1 MEGAVNDIIGVAAAT
16 IALRGLINQGKASLA
31 AAHPQGPDAFDAA
44 IDAISI
50 ALADFAKATRPESD
64 DPSEKAAIA
73 AIDQQA
79 LAAMQAFRLA
89 GFADSVSA
97 ISARNARLDAI
108 LATLESQSATN
119 EGTASKLRLTSLS
132 AAIEAMTEA
141 VASAKALGKTL
152 KTDNPEEAAIQR
164 DIAKLVDAFAALRTK
179 VAAVNV

>member
-1 MEGAVNDIIGVAAAT
+1 MNDIIGVAAAT
-16 IALRGLINQGKASLA
+16 TALRGLINKGKASLA
-31 AAHPQGPDAFDAA
+31 AAQPQGPDAFDAA

-50 ALADFAKATRPESD
+50 ELADFAKATRPESE

-89 GFADSVSA
+89 GFADSVAA

-108 LATLESQSATN
+108 LATLDSQAQTN
-119 EGTASKLRLTSLS
+119 EGTASKLRLTSL
-132 AAIEAMTEA
+132 ANAIEAMTQA

-152 KTDNPEEAAIQR
+152 KPDNPDEAAIQR
-164 DIAKLVDAFAALRTK
+164 DIAALVDAFAALKAK
-179 VAAVNV
+179 VAAVQL